1 MNNTT
6 KERVA
11 YMAASLIELTDMTE
25 SELPEVVEV
34 VGLDAIREL
43 MSMDYLRSELRFEN
57 MAEEICNFTG
67 WDPMLVIPWRTE
79 EELSRIGLQIANL
92 IEAVNPHDDDAA
104 EILADVLCWGGI
116 WEWIECNDREEPTCG
131 SGG

>member
-1 MNNTT
+1 MNSKT

-11 YMAASLIELTDMTE
+11 FMAASLIELTDMTE

-34 VGLDAIREL
+34 MGLDAIREL

-79 EELSRIGLQIANL
+79 EELSRIGLQIADL

-116 WEWIECNDREEPTCG
+116 WAWIECNDEEEPT
-131 SGG
+131 

>member
-1 MNNTT
+1 MNSKT

-11 YMAASLIELTDMTE
+11 FMAASLIELTDMTE

-79 EELSRIGLQIANL
+79 EELSRIGLQIADL

-116 WEWIECNDREEPTCG
+116 WAWIKHNGETEG
-131 SGG
+131 LM

>member
-1 MNNTT
+1 MNSKT

-11 YMAASLIELTDMTE
+11 FMAASLIELTDMTE

-79 EELSRIGLQIANL
+79 EELSRIGLQIADL

-116 WEWIECNDREEPTCG
+116 WGWIKHNGEAEG
-131 SGG
+131 LM

>member
-79 EELSRIGLQIANL
+79 EELSRIGLQIADL

-116 WEWIECNDREEPTCG
+116 WAWIKHNGETEG
-131 SGG
+131 LM